1 MPEPL
6 ELTEPVVNYE
16 FIRMPDSTGFG
27 DYTES
32 GQVIPVSYQGQPGSF
47 THQMFLNDHPPIA
60 GGRELWGFPKKLA
73 QPKLAVEIDTL
84 VGTLNYGSVR
94 IATGTMGYKHRAL
107 DIAVEARKLAAPN
120 FLLKIIPH
128 VDGTPRIC
136 ELVRYHLEDITVK
149 GAWTG
154 PAALDLYSHALAPV
168 AELPVL
174 QVLSAK
180 HIVAD
185 LTLGLGTVVHDYLS
199 PSASRPTTR
208 DRLRDLDRSERRL
221 IGSAATSGV
230 WKMLN
235 VMREQ
240 ISPVPQQIKPL
251 PYDVVALVLQGGGAL
266 GAYQAGVYEGLHE
279 AGIRPNW
286 LAGISIGAL
295 NAAIIAGSPE
305 AERVGRLREFWET
318 ICACPMEWPAGE
330 GLADALPFAF
340 DLRSLHNAMAATRA
354 LFQGQPG
361 FFKPRFPSPLWSP
374 FSGDAATSFYDT
386 APLQQTLERLVDFD
400 RLNSGEVRVS
410 VGAVNVRT
418 GNLTYFD
425 TAERRLG
432 PKHFMASGALPPGFP
447 AVEIEGEHYWDGGV
461 VSNTP
466 LSRVLSS
473 EPCDTLTFQIDL
485 WSARGRVP
493 HDMMEV
499 SSRQKDIQYSS
510 RTRAITDHA
519 MRMQKMRQAL
529 QRTIERLPESAKQDP
544 EIRAIA
550 DMARHRSYN
559 IIHLIYQSKIYE
571 GHSKDY
577 EFGLSAMR
585 AHWQSGLDDI
595 RRTLADPRRLD
606 PPAPELGIVT
616 HDVHRRD

>member
-1 MPEPL
+1 M
-6 ELTEPVVNYE
+6 
-16 FIRMPDSTGFG
+16 
-27 DYTES
+27 
-32 GQVIPVSYQGQPGSF
+32 
-47 THQMFLNDHPPIA
+47 
-60 GGRELWGFPKKLA
+60 
-73 QPKLAVEIDTL
+73 
-84 VGTLNYGSVR
+84 
-94 IATGTMGYKHRAL
+94 
-107 DIAVEARKLAAPN
+107 
-120 FLLKIIPH
+120 LK
-128 VDGTPRIC
+128 
-136 ELVRYHLEDITVK
+136 
-149 GAWTG
+149 
-154 PAALDLYSHALAPV
+154 
-168 AELPVL
+168 
-174 QVLSAK
+174 
-180 HIVAD
+180 
-185 LTLGLGTVVHDYLS
+185 
-199 PSASRPTTR
+199 
-208 DRLRDLDRSERRL
+208 
-221 IGSAATSGV
+221 
-230 WKMLN
+230 

-240 ISPVPQQIKPL
+240 VSSVPQPSTSL

-305 AERVGRLREFWET
+305 DQRVERLREFWET
-318 ICACPMEWPAGE
+318 ICACPVGWPAGE
-330 GLADALPFAF
+330 GLANALPFAF
-340 DLRSLHNAMAATRA
+340 DMRSLHNALAAMRA

-361 FFKPRFPSPLWSP
+361 FFKPRFPAPFWSP

-386 APLQQTLERLVDFD
+386 APLQRTLEKLVDFD
-400 RLNSGEVRVS
+400 RLNAGEVRVS

-425 TAERRLG
+425 TTERKLG

-461 VSNTP
+461 VWNTP

-473 EPCDTLTFQIDL
+473 EPRDTLTFQVDL

-510 RTRAITDHA
+510 RTRAITDQA
-519 MRMQKMRQAL
+519 LRMQKMRQAL
-529 QRTIERLPESAKQDP
+529 QRTIQELPERAKQDP

-559 IIHLIYQSKIYE
+559 IVHLIYQSKIYE
-571 GHSKDY
+571 GQSKDY
-577 EFGLSAMR
+577 EFGLNAMR

-606 PPAPELGIVT
+606 PPAPELGIIT
-616 HDVHRRD
+616 HDVHRPD

>member
-1 MPEPL
+1 M
-6 ELTEPVVNYE
+6 
-16 FIRMPDSTGFG
+16 
-27 DYTES
+27 
-32 GQVIPVSYQGQPGSF
+32 
-47 THQMFLNDHPPIA
+47 
-60 GGRELWGFPKKLA
+60 
-73 QPKLAVEIDTL
+73 
-84 VGTLNYGSVR
+84 
-94 IATGTMGYKHRAL
+94 
-107 DIAVEARKLAAPN
+107 
-120 FLLKIIPH
+120 LK
-128 VDGTPRIC
+128 
-136 ELVRYHLEDITVK
+136 
-149 GAWTG
+149 
-154 PAALDLYSHALAPV
+154 
-168 AELPVL
+168 
-174 QVLSAK
+174 
-180 HIVAD
+180 
-185 LTLGLGTVVHDYLS
+185 
-199 PSASRPTTR
+199 
-208 DRLRDLDRSERRL
+208 
-221 IGSAATSGV
+221 
-230 WKMLN
+230 

-240 ISPVPQQIKPL
+240 ISPALQQIRPL

-318 ICACPMEWPAGE
+318 ICACPVGWPAGE
-330 GLADALPFAF
+330 GLGDALPFAF
-340 DLRSLHNAMAATRA
+340 DLRSMGNAMAAMRA

-386 APLQQTLERLVDFD
+386 LPLKQTLERLVDFD

-425 TAERRLG
+425 TDERRLE
-432 PKHFMASGALPPGFP
+432 PKHFMASGALPPAFP
-447 AVEIEGEHYWDGGV
+447 AVDIEGEHYWDGGV
-461 VSNTP
+461 AWNTP

-473 EPCDTLTFQIDL
+473 EPCETLTFQVDL

-510 RTRAITDHA
+510 RTRAITNQA
-519 MRMQKMRQAL
+519 LRMQKMRRAL
-529 QRTIERLPESAKQDP
+529 QRTIEKLSESAKQDP

-550 DMARHRSYN
+550 DMAHHCSHN
-559 IIHLIYQSKIYE
+559 IIHLIYQSKTYE
-571 GHSKDY
+571 GQSKDY

-585 AHWQSGLDDI
+585 AHWQSGLEDI

-606 PPAPELGIVT
+606 LPPPELGIVT

>member
-1 MPEPL
+1 
-6 ELTEPVVNYE
+6 
-16 FIRMPDSTGFG
+16 
-27 DYTES
+27 
-32 GQVIPVSYQGQPGSF
+32 
-47 THQMFLNDHPPIA
+47 
-60 GGRELWGFPKKLA
+60 
-73 QPKLAVEIDTL
+73 
-84 VGTLNYGSVR
+84 
-94 IATGTMGYKHRAL
+94 
-107 DIAVEARKLAAPN
+107 
-120 FLLKIIPH
+120 
-128 VDGTPRIC
+128 
-136 ELVRYHLEDITVK
+136 
-149 GAWTG
+149 
-154 PAALDLYSHALAPV
+154 
-168 AELPVL
+168 
-174 QVLSAK
+174 
-180 HIVAD
+180 
-185 LTLGLGTVVHDYLS
+185 
-199 PSASRPTTR
+199 
-208 DRLRDLDRSERRL
+208 
-221 IGSAATSGV
+221 
-230 WKMLN
+230 MLN
-235 VMREQ
+235 VMRDQ
-240 ISPVPQQIKPL
+240 IDPVPQENRPL

-305 AERVGRLREFWET
+305 DQRVERLREFWET
-318 ICACPMEWPAGE
+318 ICAGPAGWPAGE

-340 DLRSLHNAMAATRA
+340 DVRSMHNAFAAMRA
-354 LFQGQPG
+354 LFHGQPG

-374 FSGDAATSFYDT
+374 FSGDSATSFYDT
-386 APLQQTLERLVDFD
+386 SPLKQTLERLVDFD

-425 TAERRLG
+425 TTERKLG

-447 AVEIEGEHYWDGGV
+447 AVEIDGEHYWDGGV
-461 VSNTP
+461 VWNTP

-473 EPCDTLTFQIDL
+473 EPRDTLTFQIDL

-510 RTRAITDHA
+510 RTRAITDQA
-519 MRMQKMRQAL
+519 LRMQKMRQAL
-529 QRTIERLPESAKQDP
+529 QRTIERLPESAKQEP

-550 DMARHRSYN
+550 DMARHRSCN

-571 GHSKDY
+571 GQSKDY

>member
-1 MPEPL
+1 M
-6 ELTEPVVNYE
+6 
-16 FIRMPDSTGFG
+16 
-27 DYTES
+27 
-32 GQVIPVSYQGQPGSF
+32 
-47 THQMFLNDHPPIA
+47 
-60 GGRELWGFPKKLA
+60 
-73 QPKLAVEIDTL
+73 
-84 VGTLNYGSVR
+84 
-94 IATGTMGYKHRAL
+94 
-107 DIAVEARKLAAPN
+107 
-120 FLLKIIPH
+120 LK
-128 VDGTPRIC
+128 
-136 ELVRYHLEDITVK
+136 
-149 GAWTG
+149 
-154 PAALDLYSHALAPV
+154 
-168 AELPVL
+168 
-174 QVLSAK
+174 
-180 HIVAD
+180 
-185 LTLGLGTVVHDYLS
+185 
-199 PSASRPTTR
+199 
-208 DRLRDLDRSERRL
+208 
-221 IGSAATSGV
+221 
-230 WKMLN
+230 

-240 ISPVPQQIKPL
+240 ISCVPQASTPL

-305 AERVGRLREFWET
+305 DQRVERLREFWET
-318 ICACPMEWPAGE
+318 ICAWPVGWPAGE

-340 DLRSLHNAMAATRA
+340 DMRSLHNAMAAMRA

-361 FFKPRFPSPLWSP
+361 FFKPRFPSPFWSP

-386 APLQQTLERLVDFD
+386 APLQRTLEKLVDFD
-400 RLNSGEVRVS
+400 RLNAGEVRVS

-425 TAERRLG
+425 TTERKLG

-461 VSNTP
+461 VWNTP

-473 EPCDTLTFQIDL
+473 EPRDTLTFQVDL

-493 HDMMEV
+493 NDMMEV

-510 RTRAITDHA
+510 RTRAITDQA
-519 MRMQKMRQAL
+519 LRMQKMRQAL
-529 QRTIERLPESAKQDP
+529 QRTIQALPERARQDP

-559 IIHLIYQSKIYE
+559 IVHLIYQSKIYE
-571 GHSKDY
+571 GQSKDY
-577 EFGLSAMR
+577 EFGLNAMR

-606 PPAPELGIVT
+606 PPAPEVGIIT
-616 HDVHRRD
+616 HDVHRPD